1 MCYSHLLR
9 CSTACGVLV
18 ACVKRHGPY
27 NHCAARRLDGY
38 RKGVSTPHQQAP
50 TLRRAETIAV
60 PSHAST
66 LTACSVTFLAT
77 PKVLPADGRT
87 RSVCIAARGCCSTDI
102 AQHMGMACK
111 ACTLPPWLPRCSQGA
126 ACMPRRMQLSLC
138 YSPPTTAATC
148 VPCPWQSSLLF
159 VP

>member
-1 MCYSHLLR
+1 MDRTVCYSHLLR

-18 ACVKRHGPY
+18 ACVKHHGPY
-27 NHCAARRLDGY
+27 HHCAARRLDGY

-111 ACTLPPWLPRCSQGA
+111 ACSCHSATHRQPPLQHASHVRGSPRC
-126 ACMPRRMQLSLC
+126 CLCRRQRQRHGRRVF
-138 YSPPTTAATC
+138 A
-148 VPCPWQSSLLF
+148 V
-159 VP
+159 